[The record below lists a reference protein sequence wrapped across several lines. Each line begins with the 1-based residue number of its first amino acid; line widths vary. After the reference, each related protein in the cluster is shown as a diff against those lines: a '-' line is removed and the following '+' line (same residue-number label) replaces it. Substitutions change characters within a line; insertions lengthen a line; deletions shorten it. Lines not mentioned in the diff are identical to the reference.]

1 MRLLE
6 LFSITLST
14 GKLSMTLP
22 TFFDFGRDFL
32 GGNFYVYLLAFFLL
46 PVSVLY
52 GAKFYRPGEYNDGYL
67 SRDVTGCVKGIS
79 IFVIILH
86 HLSWRISG
94 AGLFFSFSR
103 YGYLAVSVFFFLSGY
118 SLMVSLL
125 NNKSYLD
132 NFLRK
137 RLGRVY
143 VPVLIINAITLL
155 SYHFIYGFSWSL
167 SGIIKNITG
176 IELIDPILWFV
187 NAILIFYVV
196 FFIAFRFFSVRTG
209 VIIVFA
215 YSVVYYK
222 VCEYTGLGVWW
233 YNTCFCF
240 PLGIM
245 VAYKYKEFTAFMQ
258 RNYMAVTAAVISI
271 FSASFYLANWWPF
284 PQNAMVFPAV
294 SVVSTAMMV
303 IQLFRQRSYPA
314 LTAALIILSA
324 VYFYIIKSRYFPV
337 YAIEFAVASSLSCV
351 FMILVFLMKVNVG
364 NRVWVFMGVISYE
377 MYLIHMKIFN
387 IYFSYVKIN
396 SALTIYIF
404 LAIVIAAAWGFNR
417 LFDLIKRTQMRAS
430 VALPAEAETAEI
442 KVEPEV

>member
-1 MRLLE
+1 ME
-6 LFSITLST
+6 LFGITLPT

-32 GGNFYVYLLAFFLL
+32 GGNFYVYMIAFFLL
-46 PVSVLY
+46 PVSVLW
-52 GAKFYRPGEYNDGYL
+52 GAKFFRPGEYNDGYL
-67 SRDVTGCVKGIS
+67 SRDITGCVKGIS
-79 IFVIILH
+79 IFVVILH
-86 HLSWRISG
+86 HLSQRISG
-94 AGLFFSFSR
+94 AGMFFSFTR
-103 YGYLAVSVFFFLSGY
+103 YGYLAVSLFFFLSGY

-125 NNKSYLD
+125 KNESYLD

-137 RLGRVY
+137 RLSRVY
-143 VPVLIINAITLL
+143 IPVLVINVITLA
-155 SYHFIYGFSWSL
+155 SYHFVYGFSWSI

-187 NAILIFYVV
+187 NVILIFYVV

-215 YSVVYYK
+215 YSAAYYK
-222 VCEYTGLGVWW
+222 VCDYTGFGVWW

-258 RNYMAVTAAVISI
+258 RNYMAVTAAVVSI

-284 PQNAMVFPAV
+284 PQNARVFLAI
-294 SVVSTAMMV
+294 SVVSSALMI
-303 IQLFRQRSYPA
+303 IQFLRQRNYPA
-314 LTAALIILSA
+314 LIIALVIGSA
-324 VYFYIIKSRYFPV
+324 VHFYILKRWYFPV
-337 YAIEFAVASSLSCV
+337 HAIEFAVVSSISSV
-351 FMILVFLMKVNVG
+351 FMMLVFLMKVNVG
-364 NRVWVFMGVISYE
+364 NRVWVFIGIISYE
-377 MYLIHMKIFN
+377 MYLVHMKIFN
-387 IYFSYVKIN
+387 IYFSYIKIS

-417 LFDLIKRTQMRAS
+417 LFDFINRPQKTA
-430 VALPAEAETAEI
+430 ALTVPAVAETV
-442 KVEPEV
+442 KVEPEPET